1 MSHYGLNG
9 RFLLDKIPIEFSEIP
24 RAQWNGT
31 VTPAAQTLPKPVR
44 AFSYC
49 SCKKYTKVRYWG
61 DLRRTIWSNGKGH
74 FFPTDQNE
82 DRSKWTMHLQIP
94 VGPNRSGPFQW
105 MYQPKF
111 SEFWVE
117 WKAPT
122 ELLEMRFEFPF
133 TRLALLAMAFWTFQS
148 WRVLNLGKHFTT
160 QNTFSALFRWRT

>member
-1 MSHYGLNG
+1 MERYCDSGCTDPTQATARLVIVLVRSIQKCG
-9 RFLLDKIPIEFSEIP
+9 TERSEENKS
-24 RAQWNGT
+24 A
-31 VTPAAQTLPKPVR
+31 V
-44 AFSYC
+44 
-49 SCKKYTKVRYWG
+49 
-61 DLRRTIWSNGKGH
+61 LRRSEEINLVKWKRTFRSDRPKW
-74 FFPTDQNE
+74 P
-82 DRSKWTMHLQIP
+82 DRSKWAMQLQIP
-94 VGPNRSGPFQW
+94 VEPNRNGPFQW

-117 WKAPT
+117 WKGPT